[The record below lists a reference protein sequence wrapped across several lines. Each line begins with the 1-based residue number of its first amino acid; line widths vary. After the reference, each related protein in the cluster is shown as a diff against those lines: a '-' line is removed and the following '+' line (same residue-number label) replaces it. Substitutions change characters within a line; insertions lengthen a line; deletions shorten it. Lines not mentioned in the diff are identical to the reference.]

1 MKRKIPCFCDN
12 AFSVDVPDEIDLDRR
27 PEYIAEIMDGTF
39 MNFTCPSCGKKHKPE
54 FPVTVNWPGRTLR
67 MEALPELERGEFYRR
82 KKKAKKSEPKN
93 GETPPLETVIGYPE
107 LADRIAVVRDGL
119 EPAAVEA
126 LKYYLLLKAEE
137 NLDDDEKE
145 PGVWYQGKTGGSG
158 NSPDAGFLEFHI
170 HGLREEEVA
179 VTRIPMAIYEKTLD
193 DYRKHPKSEMFAI
206 LRSGTYLSVQNA
218 LRPDIL
224 K

>member
-12 AFSVDVPDEIDLDRR
+12 AFSVDVPDEIDLDKR

-39 MNFTCPSCGKKHKPE
+39 MNFICPSCGKKHKPE
-54 FPVTVNWPGRTLR
+54 FPITVNWPRRMLR
-67 MEALPELERGEFYRR
+67 IEVLPELERGEFYRR
-82 KKKAKKSEPKN
+82 KKKAKKGETKN
-93 GETPPLETVIGYPE
+93 GEMPPLETVIGYPE
-107 LADRIAVVRDGL
+107 LADRIAVIRDGL

-137 NLDDDEKE
+137 NLGDDQKE
-145 PGVWYQGKTGGSG
+145 PGVWYQGKTGEEKGSSG
-158 NSPDAGFLEFHI
+158 ESFLEFHI

-179 VTRIPMAIYEKTLD
+179 VTRIPRAIYEKTLD
-193 DYRKHPKSEMFAI
+193 DYKKHPKSEMFSI
-206 LRSGTYLSVQNA
+206 LRSGAYLSVQNA